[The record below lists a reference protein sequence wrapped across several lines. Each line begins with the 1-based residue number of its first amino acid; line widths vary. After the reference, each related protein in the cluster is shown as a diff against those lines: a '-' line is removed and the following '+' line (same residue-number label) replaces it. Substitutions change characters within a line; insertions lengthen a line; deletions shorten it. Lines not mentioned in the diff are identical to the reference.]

1 MSQLVDAL
9 SNVLRHRMGEVDH
22 RILATKDAREL
33 RMLWRVR
40 RKLEGVCLALTGRKA
55 ANPGK

>member
-1 MSQLVDAL
+1 
-9 SNVLRHRMGEVDH
+9 MGEIDH

-40 RKLEGVCLALTGRKA
+40 RKIEDICTALTGRRPG
-55 ANPGK
+55 NPGK